1 MQTTRKFTEVP
12 PPRYMILLKTGST
25 LPHFSSP
32 SGGAN
37 YEYSI
42 CVMKKLY
49 YILKRE
55 KTSFL
60 SVVLKNSRSLHS
72 NGDYAIPNLQETKQN
87 PTKYGLFLKLYVLL
101 DDSNFVIPFLM
112 TFIHLL
118 NSIFYDFPYLFNN
131 GKMITYFKWSG
142 KRKNG
147 LRHFTQQKLLSTN
160 SSRCSAAF

>member
-1 MQTTRKFTEVP
+1 MQTTRKLTEVP
-12 PPRYMILLKTGST
+12 PSPLYDSSENWLNTPPLLITQ
-25 LPHFSSP
+25 
-32 SGGAN
+32 GGAN

-131 GKMITYFKWSG
+131 GKMITYFK
-142 KRKNG
+142 
-147 LRHFTQQKLLSTN
+147 
-160 SSRCSAAF
+160 